1 MILLESLCTMNTPST
16 DSKSKNYK
24 PLWLA
29 LHYIIIT
36 HFVVEI
42 LYCAYMVFIVLQPE
56 GGGGPLMDRALKIPF
71 EHMVTR
77 RLYAIECWIATGA
90 LAIYLAIT
98 ELLPRQRVTMMDYS

>member
-1 MILLESLCTMNTPST
+1 MNSSST
-16 DSKSKNYK
+16 ASKPKAYK

-29 LHYIIIT
+29 LHYTIII
-36 HFVVEI
+36 HFVAEI
-42 LYCAYMVFIVLQPE
+42 IYCAYMVFAVLQPE
-56 GGGGPLMDRALKIPF
+56 GGGGPLMDRALSIPF

-98 ELLPRQRVTMMDYS
+98 EFVPRQRAAMMNQS